1 MLTLSKIHV
10 IPVSPS
16 QYSQSNSKRAAE
28 LNIPVK
34 GKKTKMRKLKHFNE
48 DFQAA
53 VRLTVASAETLVV
66 ADIMNECQICQNL
79 EPKSIIDAAL
89 ALKRGRETSGLDS
102 FTLEVPSYDKL
113 CNLNSDNELDDVV
126 LQDDNVSDLRICSQD
141 EGKHN
146 DNCEEIKKSPKE
158 TELNSGTTAKV
169 AEIISGRV
177 FDNRN
182 ISFYSHLVD
191 LQFFA
196 ASTEIMRTSDPLK
209 HDTAECDDRTH
220 SQDGDVIEE
229 HHHTRQVQNEG
240 VLLQKFSM
248 EPAHQHR
255 HLPMSAKGTYTSR
268 WFGGWTTMV
277 RPTLIML

>member
-1 MLTLSKIHV
+1 
-10 IPVSPS
+10 
-16 QYSQSNSKRAAE
+16 
-28 LNIPVK
+28 
-34 GKKTKMRKLKHFNE
+34 MRKLKYFNE

-53 VRLTVASAETLVV
+53 IRLTVASAETLVV
-66 ADIMNECQICQNL
+66 ADIMNECQVCQNL

-113 CNLNSDNELDDVV
+113 CNLNLDSELDDTD
-126 LQDDNVSDLRICSQD
+126 LQGDYVSDLRICSQA
-141 EGKHN
+141 ESKHN
-146 DNCEEIKKSPKE
+146 DNCQEIKESPKD

-182 ISFYSHLVD
+182 ISFRSHLVD

-196 ASTEIMRTSDPLK
+196 AFTEIMRTSDPLK
-209 HDTAECDDRTH
+209 NDTAECDDRTL

-229 HHHTRQVQNEG
+229 QHHTGQVQNEG
-240 VLLQKFSM
+240 VSLHKFNM
-248 EPAHQHR
+248 EPASHQHG
-255 HLPMSAKGTYTSR
+255 HLPINAKGTYTSR